1 MSDFCELLPPKSE
14 QENPKQ
20 QSPLPTSASSPSAAE
35 QSFKHSRRTFLFQ
48 LAIGMNAM
56 VGAVL
61 AVPLLGYV
69 LSPMF
74 RKNGSYNAWVPIGK
88 LDAMPVGATRLLQF
102 LNPERTPTDGETAN
116 IPVWARRITPT
127 GYEVFAI
134 NCAHLGCPVRWFEQS
149 QLFLCPCH
157 GGAYYST
164 GEVAAGPPPRGLY
177 KYNVRVE
184 GDTVLIHAGELPTL
198 RNVACSGA
206 KSRELIQIDPAA
218 PSAEAPLGYNLL
230 PSRGDGHDGQEA

>member
-1 MSDFCELLPPKSE
+1 MNDYCELSPE
-14 QENPKQ
+14 PKQ
-20 QSPLPTSASSPSAAE
+20 QDASVGAPPATSAPFLSSAE
-35 QSFKHSRRTFLFQ
+35 HSFKHSRRIFLFQ
-48 LAIGMNAM
+48 LAVGLNAA

-69 LSPMF
+69 LAPMF
-74 RKNGSYNAWVPIGK
+74 RKNGSYNAWVPIAK
-88 LDAMPVGATRLLQF
+88 VDAMPVGATRLLQF
-102 LNPERTPTDGETAN
+102 LNPTRTPTDGETDK

-127 GYEVFAI
+127 QYEVFAI

-177 KYNVRVE
+177 KYAVRVE

-198 RNVACSGA
+198 RDVACSGA
-206 KSRELIQIDPAA
+206 KGRDLIQIDPAA
-218 PSAEAPLGYNLL
+218 TSAHGGVGYNLL
-230 PSRGDGHDGQEA
+230 PSRSDGPEEG

>member
-1 MSDFCELLPPKSE
+1 MSEYCELPPEPERHPSE
-14 QENPKQ
+14 DRP
-20 QSPLPTSASSPSAAE
+20 PSPSSAAQPAAAE
-35 QSFKHSRRTFLFQ
+35 HKYRHSRRTFLFQ
-48 LAIGMNAM
+48 LAIGLNGL

-61 AVPLLGYV
+61 AVPLVGY
-69 LSPMF
+69 LISPMF
-74 RKNGSYNAWVPIGK
+74 RKNGSYNAWVPIAK

-102 LNPERTPTDGETAN
+102 LNPERTPTDGETAK
-116 IPVWARRITPT
+116 IPVWARRVTPT
-127 GYEVFAI
+127 QYEVFAI

-177 KYNVRVE
+177 KYQVRME

-198 RNVACSGA
+198 RNVACSGS
-206 KSRELIQIDPAA
+206 KGPGLIQIDPAA
-218 PSAEAPLGYNLL
+218 SSAEARIGHNLL
-230 PSRGDGHDGQEA
+230 PPRGADGQEA

>member
-1 MSDFCELLPPKSE
+1 MSDYCELPHPKPE
-14 QENPKQ
+14 HPH
-20 QSPLPTSASSPSAAE
+20 AE
-35 QSFKHSRRTFLFQ
+35 QNALVPAPPSSHADAERKFKHSRRTFLFQ
-48 LAIGMNAM
+48 LAVGMNAV

-61 AVPLLGYV
+61 AVPLLGYL

-74 RKNGSYNAWVPIGK
+74 RKNGSYNAWVPITK

-102 LNPERTPTDGETAN
+102 LNPERTPTDGETAK
-116 IPVWARRITPT
+116 IPVWARRTTPT
-127 GYEVFAI
+127 AYEVFAI

-177 KYNVRVE
+177 KYNVRVD
-184 GDTVLIHAGELPTL
+184 GDTVLIYAGELPTL
-198 RNVACSGA
+198 RDVACSGA
-206 KSRELIQIDPAA
+206 KDRNLIQIDPAA
-218 PSAEAPLGYNLL
+218 ASAQAPIGYNLM
-230 PSRGDGHDGQEA
+230 PRSGDGKES